1 MTLRWFV
8 TSILTA
14 LVFVALYPS
23 SGLAE
28 DRSPTTLLREASTYA
43 ARIEDYTVKRS
54 ALLGIM
60 AAQEK
65 LGDEAGAMKTAELES
80 IPGNRDHAWATVVAI
95 QARKGNIAG
104 ATQTLARIS
113 EKTARANAQVPIA
126 VAYAAAGD
134 IPKALQL
141 AGQIPENYW
150 AHGDAF
156 LRIAAIQ
163 AAAGDV
169 PGAFRPVADN
179 WRTHYYQL
187 IPIIQAQ
194 LAAGSI
200 DKAVQLTK
208 LTDDQDLKNVILR
221 GRGHASQRP
230 NAPARHCRHPSCWIS
245 QSISV

>member
-1 MTLRWFV
+1 MRFRWLATCTFP
-8 TSILTA
+8 A
-14 LVFVALYPS
+14 LVFVALHPS

-28 DRSPTTLLREASTYA
+28 VRSPTMLLREASSNA

-54 ALLGIM
+54 ALLGII

-80 IPGNRDHAWATVVAI
+80 VPGNRDNAWATVVAI
-95 QARKGNIAG
+95 QASKGNIAG

-113 EKTARANAQVPIA
+113 EKTARANAQAPIA
-126 VAYAAAGD
+126 VAYAATGD

-169 PGAFRPVADN
+169 PGAFRTVADK
-179 WRTHYYQL
+179 
-187 IPIIQAQ
+187 
-194 LAAGSI
+194 LAHT
-200 DKAVQLTK
+200 L
-208 LTDDQDLKNVILR
+208 L
-221 GRGHASQRP
+221 
-230 NAPARHCRHPSCWIS
+230 
-245 QSISV
+245 